1 MAKPDTN
8 SDEAFGSDSFL
19 DIVANMVGILI
30 VLVII
35 AGLRAK
41 NLPNDLIDAALDVA
55 AEVEGLAHSNLA
67 IENETKRLQSQI
79 ESIQGLQASRQVELD
94 QLQTALAE
102 RHQAIAA
109 KRQSLDAQSQEEFD
123 LKRQLAATEH
133 RLELTKQEVEALERQ
148 PVKRASK
155 IESYPTPLSQT
166 VHGKELHFQ
175 LRAGRVAAV
184 PLDELLREL
193 EGDVRHLAGDLRDS
207 GEATDTIGPIKGF
220 RLRFTLERLD
230 IPGRG
235 SVGRLQEFT
244 LIPSSNQLGES
255 LEVALANNSD
265 FRSNLDGHLPG
276 RTTITLWTYPDSFGL
291 YRSLKQNLYL
301 QGFSVAGRPLPEGQ
315 PIGGSPQG
323 TKSAAQ

>member
-1 MAKPDTN
+1 MAKSEHNP
-8 SDEAFGSDSFL
+8 DEAFGSDSFL

-35 AGLRAK
+35 AGLRAR
-41 NLPNDLIDAALDVA
+41 NLPTELIDAALDVA
-55 AEVEGLAHSNLA
+55 VEVESLVHGTLA
-67 IENETKRLQSQI
+67 IESETLRLQRQV
-79 ESIQGLQASRQVELD
+79 ESVQGLQAARQVELD
-94 QLQTALAE
+94 QLQKVLDE
-102 RHQAIAA
+102 QRQAIAA
-109 KRQSLDAQSQEEFD
+109 KRQSLDEQSQAEFD
-123 LKRQLAATEH
+123 LKRQLAATEQ
-133 RLELTKQEVEALERQ
+133 RLELTKQEVETLERQ
-148 PVKRASK
+148 PLKRSSK

-175 LRAGRVAAV
+175 LRAGRIAIV

-193 EGDVRHLAGDLRDS
+193 EGDVRHLASDLRDS

-220 RLRFTLERLD
+220 RLRFTIERLD

-244 LIPSSNQLGES
+244 LIPSSNQLGET
-255 LEVALANNSD
+255 LEAALANDSD
-265 FRSNLDGHLPG
+265 FRAHLEGHLPG